1 MTTVERNGKDKIH
14 SLRETVKPPSI
25 KDDLAVALQH
35 CSCVGCVVWQ
45 SLDTNRCIA
54 PCLRQ
59 YPHPH
64 FAPRPGKKKSKD
76 APQMARSPT
85 EASSKPL
92 LSSYSLLCFQ
102 SLCFFILKVSTSK
115 HLLGLIVQVCS
126 ESQINTSLKIYVVQ
140 YYNNIVVPMY
150 DLISLYKVASILSC
164 EAVMKGSHLLHQA
177 QALAFTRRP
186 VKAFR
191 APSTKNSRRS
201 CRCLKTALM

>member
-1 MTTVERNGKDKIH
+1 MSTVERNGKDKIH

-25 KDDLAVALQH
+25 KDDLAVALQLCRL
-35 CSCVGCVVWQ
+35 CSMAKPRYQSMYRPVPSSVSSPSLCTSTWQ
-45 SLDTNRCIA
+45 
-54 PCLRQ
+54 
-59 YPHPH
+59 
-64 FAPRPGKKKSKD
+64 KKSKD

-85 EASSKPL
+85 EVSSKPL

-102 SLCFFILKVSTSK
+102 SLCFFILEVSTSK

-126 ESQINTSLKIYVVQ
+126 ESQINPSLKIYVVRC
-140 YYNNIVVPMY
+140 YNNIVVPMY

-164 EAVMKGSHLLHQA
+164 EAVMKGSHLLCQA

-201 CRCLKTALM
+201 CRCLKKTKI